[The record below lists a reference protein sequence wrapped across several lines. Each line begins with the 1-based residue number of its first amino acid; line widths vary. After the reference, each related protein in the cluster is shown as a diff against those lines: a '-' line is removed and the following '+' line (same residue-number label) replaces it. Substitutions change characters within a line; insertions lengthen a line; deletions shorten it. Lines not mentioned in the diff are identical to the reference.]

1 MKTQINYQES
11 HEFATDLQI
20 AQSLFL
26 PEILK
31 DENVIG
37 VLFTGSRVIGDVN
50 PNSDYD
56 FRVLLK
62 DGVSRYRKGF
72 YLNNLFA
79 EIFCNSYIQE
89 MSYLLEETTGSENTA
104 LDLFMYKTGIIIH
117 DPTHKMSEI
126 KSKATE
132 LYDLGPAPISYRQKD
147 WIRYDLAINK
157 LKLEGLDLT
166 DTHHFFILEIEHRL
180 VDYFFK
186 LSGAWKVRFRDT
198 NSKIQS
204 LDSVFHKHFSQ
215 VLNTS
220 DNAQKT
226 EMLVKS
232 IEHLQ
237 NKFSLDQSVEF
248 SVL

>member
-1 MKTQINYQES
+1 MKNQINYTES
-11 HEFATDLQI
+11 NEFKADLEIVQTVFI
-20 AQSLFL
+20 

-31 DENVIG
+31 DKNVIG

-50 PNSDYD
+50 SNSDYD

-89 MSYLLEETTGSENTA
+89 MSYLLDESTGNDNSA
-104 LDLFMYKTGIIIH
+104 LDLFMYKTGKIIY

-132 LYDLGPAPISYRQKD
+132 LYDLGPAPISDKQKD
-147 WIRYDLAINK
+147 WIRYDLAMNK
-157 LKLEGLDLT
+157 LKLEGLD
-166 DTHHFFILEIEHRL
+166 HIVSHSFFILEIEHRL

-186 LSGAWKVRFRDT
+186 LSGVWKVRFRDT
-198 NSKIQS
+198 DSKILT
-204 LDSVFHKHFSQ
+204 LDSEFHEYFSQ
-215 VLNTS
+215 VLSTS
-220 DNAQKT
+220 DTAKKI
-226 EMLVKS
+226 EMLIKS

-237 NKFSLDQSVEF
+237 NKFNLDQSVEF